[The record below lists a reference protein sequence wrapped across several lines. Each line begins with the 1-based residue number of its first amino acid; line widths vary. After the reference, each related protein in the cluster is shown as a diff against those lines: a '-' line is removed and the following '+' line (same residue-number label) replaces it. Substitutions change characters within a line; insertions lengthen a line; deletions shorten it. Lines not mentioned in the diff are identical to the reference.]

1 MEAELPT
8 STTTHPFAEAAYA
21 ACAARGKALN
31 RRLTRLEW
39 LQAVSEAYVA
49 FQGEEARKT
58 ERTARISS
66 RQQTELFNAL
76 CLACGIN
83 PLETTS
89 AMKKTVSV
97 AIADIRTVTPNVT
110 PDEIA
115 SRARTYKNKHRDWPL
130 TPMALTKHW
139 GECGYGDV
147 AKTYSAQNS
156 VEPQGWQDV
165 VPDMM
170 EGAEAASISYVIS
183 RGWPSLSSSLQSSIR
198 KRLEQRA
205 INS

>member
-1 MEAELPT
+1 MEPELPT
-8 STTTHPFAEAAYA
+8 STTTHPFAEVAYA
-21 ACAARGKALN
+21 ACAARGKALG

-49 FQGEEARKT
+49 YEQEKAVKSEK
-58 ERTARISS
+58 TARINS

-89 AMKKTVSV
+89 AMKKTVAV

-147 AKTYSAQNS
+147 AKTYTAQQS
-156 VEPQGWQDV
+156 IEPQGWKEV

-170 EGAEAASISYVIS
+170 DGAAPASIGYLIS
-183 RGWPSLSSSLQSSIR
+183 QGWPSLSSSLQSAIR
-198 KRLEQRA
+198 KRLEQRT
-205 INS
+205 SSP

>member
-1 MEAELPT
+1 MESELPI
-8 STTTHPFAEAAYA
+8 STTTHRFAEVAYA
-21 ACAARGKALN
+21 ACAARGKALG
-31 RRLTRLEW
+31 RRLTRQEW

-49 FQGEEARKT
+49 YEQERAVKS
-58 ERTARISS
+58 ERTARINS

-89 AMKKTVSV
+89 AMKKTVAV

-115 SRARTYKNKHRDWPL
+115 ARARTYKNKHRDWPL
-130 TPMALTKHW
+130 TPMSLTKHW
-139 GECGYGDV
+139 GECGHGDI
-147 AKTYSAQNS
+147 AKTYSAQQS
-156 VEPQGWQDV
+156 VEPQGWQQV

-170 EGAEAASISYVIS
+170 DGAAPASIGYLIS
-183 RGWPSLSSSLQSSIR
+183 QGWPSLSSSLQSAIR
-198 KRLEQRA
+198 KRLEQRT
-205 INS
+205 SSP